1 MDATTN
7 KIRYGTVVELTQ
19 PTPTYRVNDRT
30 EEHDVKYMLLIYGNQ
45 ETWDALDAV
54 GMEAVWSRHRELMA
68 ELKASGEF
76 VAADGL
82 TTADARV
89 VRIQDGVPAV
99 TDGPFSEAK
108 EVLAGYYLVDCSLER
123 ATELAARLPEAPY
136 SPIEVR
142 ALTEPYE

>member
-1 MDATTN
+1 
-7 KIRYGTVVELTQ
+7 
-19 PTPTYRVNDRT
+19 
-30 EEHDVKYMLLIYGNQ
+30 VKYMLLIYGNR

-54 GMEAVWSRHRELMA
+54 GMETVWSSHGELMA

>member
-1 MDATTN
+1 M
-7 KIRYGTVVELTQ
+7 
-19 PTPTYRVNDRT
+19 
-30 EEHDVKYMLLIYGNQ
+30 KYMLLIYGNQ

-54 GMEAVWSRHRELMA
+54 GMENVWSKHRELMA

-123 ATELAARLPEAPY
+123 ATELAVRLPEAPY